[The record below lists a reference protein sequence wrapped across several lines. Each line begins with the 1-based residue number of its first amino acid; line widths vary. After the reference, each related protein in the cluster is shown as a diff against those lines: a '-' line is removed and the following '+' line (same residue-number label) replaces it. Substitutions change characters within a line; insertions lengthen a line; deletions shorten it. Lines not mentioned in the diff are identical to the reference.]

1 MIMEVGENS
10 LGAVTPG
17 ETLGHFLMLCQC
29 RNYTLYTF
37 GVGSNETKQHWHGHL
52 PKRERFTSH
61 AQRESERERERERE
75 RESERARERAV
86 LGTMGALPAS
96 PPSTGQKKLRVLNP
110 S

>member
-1 MIMEVGENS
+1 MRTISNTIMIMEVGENS

-17 ETLGHFLMLCQC
+17 ETLG
-29 RNYTLYTF
+29 TLYTF